1 MKNIFLHHRYKPQSK
16 LWKQFRKPSAASR
29 LWRNNSTCKLQ
40 SQMTFRLCTLF
51 LKLGSHY
58 NNRGIALI
66 TVILIVSIL
75 VAVAIE
81 LNRSTRAAIYDAANL
96 SDGIKL
102 TYIAKSGFY
111 GAEALLSNSNNDCV
125 TLRDNWAN
133 TETLSAQSPTLFT
146 DGYFIVIV
154 EDEAGKIPL
163 NQLVKPDGS
172 YNTDIYDIL
181 MRLLHEPEFGL
192 DEITIKT
199 IVDSIKDWIDADNTV
214 TDYGA
219 ETAYYA
225 SLNPPYEAKNAP
237 LDCIEELLMVKGIT
251 KDIFYGTD
259 KKPAL
264 AQYVTTDSEGKINI
278 NTAPKMVLRALALSD
293 AISAELADKMD
304 AYRRA
309 DGNDLSSPQ
318 WYQKVPGMAGV
329 AIKVGLST
337 KSNYFKIISVGKM
350 KNMQQTLSGIVKK
363 AGQQSVQI
371 IKWRQD

>member
-1 MKNIFLHHRYKPQSK
+1 MKSIFLHHGYKPQSK
-16 LWKQFRKPSAASR
+16 LWQQFCEFAGSIISFASSR
-29 LWRNNSTCKLQ
+29 QRRDNSNCKLQ

-111 GAEALLSNSNNDCV
+111 GAEALLANTNNNYI

-133 TETLSAQSPTLFT
+133 TETLSAQSPTLFA

-163 NQLVKPDGS
+163 NKLVNGNEYNHNPDIKEVLRQLL
-172 YNTDIYDIL
+172 IQ
-181 MRLLHEPEFGL
+181 PEFGL
-192 DEITIKT
+192 DGIIINV
-199 IVDSIKDWIDADNTV
+199 IVDSIKDWIV
-214 TDYGA
+214 
-219 ETAYYA
+219 
-225 SLNPPYEAKNAP
+225 AKKAP

-264 AQYVTTDSEGKINI
+264 AAYVTADSDDGKINI
-278 NTAPKMVLRALALSD
+278 NTAPKLVLRALSSN
-293 AISAELADKMD
+293 ITVGLADQMD
-304 AYRRA
+304 EYRREEVSK
-309 DGNDLSSPQ
+309 LSTTDWFFTKINVTDNVQKQQ
-318 WYQKVPGMAGV
+318 WNIL
-329 AIKVGLST
+329 IKVN
-337 KSNYFKIISVGKM
+337 SNYFKIISVGKM
-350 KNMQQTLSGIVKK
+350 KNMQQGLSGIVKK
-363 AGQQSVQI
+363 AGQSIQI